1 MPPRIRPTVL
11 LPLLLV
17 MLLARPAWALRFGA
31 LGNSPVD
38 AQPGWPEGTAAAFNP
53 QQRIAYWELNG
64 QWKSECRGDAEA
76 FSKVVANFALIKAE
90 GKKLILHDGVG
101 TSYWV
106 QAVQPAGD
114 AKVDWIFTVWQGDIW
129 RQWQG
134 IGRPAGAKP
143 PEPPPPQI
151 DVYCGGNLNIDDVDI
166 PEGLLVVDQRLESR
180 GFQLADSHVLE
191 GKVHDMATGK
201 PLAARMQLRRYD
213 RNPDGSGAYV
223 TVASVDADDTGRWVL
238 KNVPQ
243 GSYSITLT
251 ADGYAPR
258 YAGHAELSDQPSWS
272 GFNADL
278 SPAVTLAGMVTDES
292 GQPLEGASVRLGS
305 AYGLTTP
312 ELLTDKLGRFESD
325 EVPHG
330 ELTLR
335 ASKEGYV
342 HLGLGDGVQAPAA
355 DVKLTLFRAGGID
368 VVVDFGGKAKPE
380 DYLVKIE
387 PEGGLVIGSWG
398 GNASVDGS
406 GFARFTNVPPGKY
419 VLWGRPNPG
428 ADSDETRKVPV
439 EVKGG
444 ETREVTVKAR

>member
-1 MPPRIRPTVL
+1 MPPRVRPTAILSVFLVL
-11 LPLLLV
+11 LV
-17 MLLARPAWALRFGA
+17 ARPAWALRFGA
-31 LGNSPVD
+31 LGNSPIG
-38 AQPGWPEGTAAAFNP
+38 AQAGWPEGTAAVFNP

-101 TSYWV
+101 KSYWV
-106 QAVQPAGD
+106 GATQPGGD
-114 AKVDWIFTVWQGDIW
+114 ARVDWIFTVWQADIW

-143 PEPPPPQI
+143 AESPPPQI

-180 GFQLADSHVLE
+180 GFQLTDSHVLE

-201 PLAARMQLRRYD
+201 PLAARMQLQRYD
-213 RNPDGSGAYV
+213 RNPDGGGAYV

-238 KNVPQ
+238 KNAPQ
-243 GSYSITLT
+243 GHYSITLS
-251 ADGYAPR
+251 APGYATG
-258 YAGHAELSDQPSWS
+258 ASGVELGDQPSWS
-272 GFNADL
+272 EINAVL
-278 SPAVTLAGMVTDES
+278 ARAVTLAGTVTDDS
-292 GQPLEGASVRLGS
+292 GHPLEGVSLRLES
-305 AYGLTTP
+305 AYGRTLN
-312 ELLTDKLGRFESD
+312 LRTDKDGRFESD
-325 EVPHG
+325 EVPQG
-330 ELTLR
+330 ELTLH
-335 ASKEGYV
+335 AHKEGYV
-342 HLGLGDGVQAPAA
+342 HFGEAAQAPSA
-355 DVKLTLFRAGGID
+355 DVKLALVRGGGID
-368 VVVDFGGKAKPE
+368 VVVNFGGKAKPD

-387 PEGGLVIGSWG
+387 PETGLVIGSWG

-428 ADSDETRKVPV
+428 ADSDETKKVPV

-444 ETREVTVKAR
+444 ETREVTLKAK